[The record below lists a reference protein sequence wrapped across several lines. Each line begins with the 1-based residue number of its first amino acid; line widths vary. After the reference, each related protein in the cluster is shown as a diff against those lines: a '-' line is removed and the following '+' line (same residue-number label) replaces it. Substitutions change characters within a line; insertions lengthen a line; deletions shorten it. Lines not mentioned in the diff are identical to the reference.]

1 MMIEEKTVE
10 GFRIKVVSIGD
21 MLVGAAC
28 DIGPRILYLASAK
41 KPELNLFGIL
51 PNAGVETSE
60 GFWKIYGGHRLWS
73 SPEAKP
79 RSYSLDDQ
87 PVKIDVGE
95 DYLTVYGSPEEKNSI
110 QKEITIKA
118 GPDSSVQV
126 IHRIKNIGR
135 WPIKMACWAISV
147 MRRNGFAIIPI
158 EPAKVDAEGLL
169 PDRHIALWPYT
180 DISDERL
187 MFTGEYIFV
196 KQDPKAK
203 RPLKIGVNA
212 NPNWAAYWVEG
223 LLFLKQL
230 QVEKGEYPDFGS
242 NVEVY
247 TNPEMLELESLGS
260 LKVVDPSSVIEHV
273 ETWRVFN
280 VGRIRMKSENVKE
293 KIEPLI
299 KA

>member
-51 PNAGVETSE
+51 PNSGVETSE

-79 RSYSLDDQ
+79 RSHFLDDQ
-87 PVKIDVGE
+87 PVEIDVGE

-118 GPDSSVQV
+118 GPDNSVQV

-135 WPIKMACWAISV
+135 WPIKMACWALSV
-147 MRRNGFAIIPI
+147 MRRSGFAIIPI

-169 PDRHIALWPYT
+169 PDRHIALWLYT

-187 MFTGEYIFV
+187 TFT
-196 KQDPKAK
+196 
-203 RPLKIGVNA
+203 
-212 NPNWAAYWVEG
+212 
-223 LLFLKQL
+223 
-230 QVEKGEYPDFGS
+230 
-242 NVEVY
+242 
-247 TNPEMLELESLGS
+247 TESLALQGG
-260 LKVVDPSSVIEHV
+260 DE
-273 ETWRVFN
+273 
-280 VGRIRMKSENVKE
+280 
-293 KIEPLI
+293 
-299 KA
+299 